1 MEPQM
6 RRNLAA
12 VLLATTLL
20 AGTACGTATTNNP
33 APAAPPAQSGQPA
46 QPTKVT
52 VGVIPI
58 LDVAPIYLGKQK
70 GFFSNRAIE
79 LDLQQ
84 AQGGAAI
91 VPAVLSGQ
99 YQFGFSNMI
108 SLLIAQSRDV
118 AIKVVCNGNNSTG
131 VDNQDFAALI
141 VKGDSPIRTAAD
153 LAGKKVAA
161 NTLKNIVDTSVRASV
176 RKAGGDA
183 ASVQFVEL
191 PFPQQPAALQ
201 SGQVDAVFVVEP
213 FQQQVLAQGGR
224 KIASSYVD
232 AAPNLTV
239 ASYFTSTQLMGSNPD
254 LVKRFTDAMK
264 ESLAYA
270 DAHPDEARMI
280 IGTYTQITADVIA
293 KVTLPKWPPDINRDS
308 VQKLSDLAV
317 TDGLLAKPADLDKL
331 LP

>member
-1 MEPQM
+1 M

-12 VLLATTLL
+12 LLFTTALLA
-20 AGTACGTATTNNP
+20 AACGSNSGPSSSSGPTSP
-33 APAAPPAQSGQPA
+33 GQPA
-46 QPTKVT
+46 KVDKVT

-70 GFFSNRAIE
+70 GFFTSRNI
-79 LDLQQ
+79 DLTLEQ

-91 VPAVLSGQ
+91 VPAVVSGQ

-108 SLLIAQSRDV
+108 SLLVAQSRNV
-118 AIKVVCNGNNSTG
+118 PIKVVCNGNNSTG
-131 VDNQDFAALI
+131 VDGSDFAALM
-141 VKGDSPIRTAAD
+141 VKADSPIKTAAD

-176 RKAGGDA
+176 RKAGGDPK
-183 ASVQFVEL
+183 SVQFVEL
-191 PFPQQPAALQ
+191 AFPQQPAALQ

-213 FQQQVLAQGGR
+213 FQQAVLAQGGR

-239 ASYFTSTQLMGSNPD
+239 ASYFTSTKLLGDNPD
-254 LVKRFTDAMK
+254 LVKRFVEAMK

-270 DAHPDEARMI
+270 DSHADEARQI
-280 IGTYTQITADVIA
+280 IGTYTQITQDVIA
-293 KVTLPKWPPDINRDS
+293 KVTLPKWPAEINKAS
-308 VQKLSDLAV
+308 VQTLADLAKQ
-317 TDGLLAKPADLDKL
+317 DGLLDKAADLNAL